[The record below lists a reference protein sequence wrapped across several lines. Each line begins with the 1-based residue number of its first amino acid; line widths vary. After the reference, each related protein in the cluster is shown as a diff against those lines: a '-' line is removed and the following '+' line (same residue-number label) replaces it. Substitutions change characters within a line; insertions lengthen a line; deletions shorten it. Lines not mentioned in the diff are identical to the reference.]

1 MMQKTFSDQTYAKK
15 LEEFKAVL
23 AQKVD
28 IDVSKGFPEGRDR
41 IKQICIEKA
50 KLEGALHVKMQELM
64 APNQQQLQGMMMLER
79 TKMMDTI
86 YVQYNMK
93 INYLAAAVKH
103 YNLEQDPDVIAVQN
117 SFKQQVDQKRLYL

>member
-1 MMQKTFSDQTYAKK
+1 
-15 LEEFKAVL
+15 
-23 AQKVD
+23 
-28 IDVSKGFPEGRDR
+28 
-41 IKQICIEKA
+41 
-50 KLEGALHVKMQELM
+50 M

-103 YNLEQDPDVIAVQN
+103 YNLEQDPDVIAV
-117 SFKQQVDQKRLYL
+117 